1 MVKKITIFLFIFVV
15 LLPQPFL
22 LGQEKL
28 PSQPKMFIQ
37 EHPEE
42 KISLEE
48 KLSKIVDLDYKDA
61 DVLNVIRSLAWSNDL
76 NVVIGQEVKGK
87 VTLTLKAVPLRS
99 ALEAVLKISGLVYSI
114 RDEVIYIS
122 KGDVEAIELV
132 SEVVFLK
139 YLSSAEAQTLITKT
153 LSPKGDIQVNEP
165 SNSLVITDFPSNIE
179 KAKVLLKKVDMAPR
193 QVIIEA
199 KIVDVSL
206 NDLAAY
212 GIQWDIDYTPGKG
225 LFKRNTSFPEEAS
238 ATISLPEA
246 SEGLTGGQITL
257 NGLSLKDLSVS
268 ATLDALVKNGK
279 ATILASPSIAVLN
292 GQEARIVIGE
302 RYPYT
307 ERTQTT
313 TGTTETVKFVDI
325 GVTLRV
331 IPQINDDGYI
341 TMSLHPEVSSL
352 QSALDAGPR
361 ITTREADTMVR
372 VKEGETLIIGG
383 LIQHNEQISR
393 EKVPILGSI
402 PFLGALFSRWD
413 KSYEQKE
420 LAVFITPQI
429 LYSNEEKELLSKVE
443 EKDKILLTTAAGVNL
458 VERIFEQALALEEG
472 KALSVK
478 GKSIKEKRLQAA
490 RLYEHIYSNY
500 PHNARAPEALY
511 RAGMIYYKYKD
522 TRNAGNIFDT
532 LLSDYPETT
541 FARKVMPLYEKLK
554 LELGDIKGPRP
565 LDLKTVEKLG
575 QQ

>member
-292 GQEARIVIGE
+292 GQEARIVIGPFLN
-302 RYPYT
+302 RAARGRSMQCP
-307 ERTQTT
+307 
-313 TGTTETVKFVDI
+313 
-325 GVTLRV
+325 
-331 IPQINDDGYI
+331 
-341 TMSLHPEVSSL
+341 
-352 QSALDAGPR
+352 
-361 ITTREADTMVR
+361 TRERCMIA
-372 VKEGETLIIGG
+372 GI
-383 LIQHNEQISR
+383 
-393 EKVPILGSI
+393 VPRR
-402 PFLGALFSRWD
+402 F
-413 KSYEQKE
+413 
-420 LAVFITPQI
+420 
-429 LYSNEEKELLSKVE
+429 
-443 EKDKILLTTAAGVNL
+443 
-458 VERIFEQALALEEG
+458 
-472 KALSVK
+472 
-478 GKSIKEKRLQAA
+478 
-490 RLYEHIYSNY
+490 
-500 PHNARAPEALY
+500 
-511 RAGMIYYKYKD
+511 
-522 TRNAGNIFDT
+522 
-532 LLSDYPETT
+532 
-541 FARKVMPLYEKLK
+541 
-554 LELGDIKGPRP
+554 RP
-565 LDLKTVEKLG
+565 
-575 QQ
+575 